1 MPFVT
6 EALWQK
12 LKEAT
17 AGQWSIA
24 SFDYPA
30 LMLAPYPRADEF
42 ALSADEDELKGM
54 ALVQQAIH
62 AIRNARAEYGVEP
75 GKRIMAHI
83 SAGRYLD
90 AFLAMRAGMELL
102 ARIAPEAEIT
112 AQTTYEGP
120 AVTLALGEV
129 VVYLPLA
136 GLVDLE
142 AERRRLSES
151 LADLEAQIARS
162 ERLLASDFSRRAP
175 PEVVDKEREK
185 LDTLKLKRD
194 QVSER
199 LKAL

>member
-1 MPFVT
+1 
-6 EALWQK
+6 
-12 LKEAT
+12 
-17 AGQWSIA
+17 
-24 SFDYPA
+24 
-30 LMLAPYPRADEF
+30 
-42 ALSADEDELKGM
+42 
-54 ALVQQAIH
+54 
-62 AIRNARAEYGVEP
+62 
-75 GKRIMAHI
+75 MAHI

-102 ARIAPEAEIT
+102 ARIAPEAEIA
-112 AQTTYEGP
+112 AQTAYEGA

-162 ERLLASDFSRRAP
+162 EQLLASDFSRRAP
-175 PEVVDKEREK
+175 PEVVEKEREK